1 MRKLTRAELIA
12 FGLLTCSGFVRAAQ
26 AADPTPA
33 VTGATNNLV
42 NARTN
47 QKLVGAGV
55 GTGTNQGQSVATV
68 SGKGQPALGVGVGS
82 GKVQHFGSK
91 GSVSV
96 ANNARL
102 LGVDGAGGY
111 GSPNS
116 VSVRNPTQKPV
127 LAGAQG
133 ATAAATSKVPH

>member
-1 MRKLTRAELIA
+1 MRTLTRTELFA
-12 FGLLTCSGFVRAAQ
+12 FGLLACSGFVRAAQ
-26 AADPTPA
+26 ATDPTNA
-33 VTGATNNLV
+33 VNNAV
-42 NARTN
+42 NVQTN

-55 GTGTNQGQSVATV
+55 GTGTKQGQSVATV

-82 GKVQHFGSK
+82 GQVQHFGSK

-111 GSPNS
+111 NSPNS
-116 VSVRNPTQKPV
+116 ISVRNSTQRPV
-127 LAGAQG
+127 LAGAQDAAG
-133 ATAAATSKVPH
+133 AATAKVPH

>member
-1 MRKLTRAELIA
+1 MRTPTRIELVA
-12 FGLLTCSGFVRAAQ
+12 LGLLACSGFVRAAQ
-26 AADPTPA
+26 AAPTP
-33 VTGATNNLV
+33 TNAAN
-42 NARTN
+42 NALTVRSN

-55 GTGTNQGQSVATV
+55 GTGTKQGQSVATV

-82 GKVQHFGSK
+82 GQVQHFGSK

-111 GSPNS
+111 NSPNS

-127 LAGAQG
+127 LSGAQDAAGA
-133 ATAAATSKVPH
+133 ATTKVPH

>member
-1 MRKLTRAELIA
+1 MRKLTRVELVA
-12 FGLLTCSGFVRAAQ
+12 FGLLTCSGFARAAQ
-26 AADPTPA
+26 ADPATHITGTTNNA
-33 VTGATNNLV
+33 VTV
-42 NARTN
+42 RSN

-55 GTGTNQGQSVATV
+55 GTGTRQGQSVATV

-82 GKVQHFGSK
+82 GQVQHFGSK

-111 GSPNS
+111 NSPNS
-116 VSVRNPTQKPV
+116 ISVRNPTQKPV
-127 LAGAQG
+127 LAGA
-133 ATAAATSKVPH
+133 TSAKVPH